1 MAVNAVMIS
10 CRQRAA
16 TERAQTLR
24 DLAAVGITP
33 AVTESSCDPAGPTL
47 NRHAAWHA
55 ITRAPPGPVLF
66 VEDDITPRDCI
77 GDALALAQE
86 LDVLLD
92 LNLKRRR
99 LLADSEVVAGIG
111 IGLVHRLKREQIEQR
126 RGWYGTQCVY
136 LPERAVELVKSR
148 QGDLVNPGGSPKPAE
163 FGFDFWLKEH
173 AEELGGMHALDP
185 PAVRHRNPPS
195 MRNLTRPAQ

>member
-1 MAVNAVMIS
+1 MIS

-33 AVTESSCDPAGPTL
+33 VVTESSCDPAGPTL

-66 VEDDITPRDCI
+66 VEDDITPRGCI

-99 LLADSEVVAGIG
+99 LMDGAEPVG
-111 IGLVHRLKREQIEQR
+111 GLGRFTAYRLKRDQVEQR

-136 LPERAVELVKSR
+136 LPEAAAEAVRAAQADFVAPDGAP
-148 QGDLVNPGGSPKPAE
+148 QPAE
-163 FGFDFWLKEH
+163 HGFDFWLKAA
-173 AEELGGMHALDP
+173 AESLGGMHALDP
-185 PAVRHRNPPS
+185 PAASHRNPPS
-195 MRNLTRPAQ
+195 MRVVTRPAN

>member
-1 MAVNAVMIS
+1 MNVVMIS

-24 DLAAVGITP
+24 ELAPFVHPI
-33 AVTESSCDPAGPTL
+33 VTESSCDPAGPSL

-55 ITRAPPGPVLF
+55 ITSAPRGPLLF
-66 VEDDITPRDCI
+66 IEDDITP
-77 GDALALAQE
+77 GPLFLGALVLAVE
-86 LDVLLD
+86 LGVLLD

-99 LLADSEVVAGIG
+99 LLTTEARMGVGP
-111 IGLVHRLKREQIEQR
+111 LNVHRLEQSEVEAR

-136 LPERAVELVKSR
+136 LPEQVTELVRAS
-148 QGDLVNPGGSPKPAE
+148 QCDFVAADGSPQPAE
-163 FGFDFWLKEH
+163 HGFDFWLKEH

-195 MRNLTRPAQ
+195 MRMLTRPAT

>member
-1 MAVNAVMIS
+1 MIS
-10 CRQRAA
+10 CAQRADR
-16 TERAQTLR
+16 ERAQTLR
-24 DLAAVGITP
+24 ELAAVGITP
-33 AVTESSCDPAGPTL
+33 VVTESSCDPAGPTL

-66 VEDDITPRDCI
+66 VEDDITPRGCI

-86 LDVLLD
+86 LDVILD

-99 LLADSEVVAGIG
+99 LMDGAEPVG
-111 IGLVHRLKREQIEQR
+111 GLGRFTAYRLRRDQVEQR

-148 QGDLVNPGGSPKPAE
+148 HGDLVNPDGSPKPAE

-173 AEELGGMHALDP
+173 AESLGGMHALDP
-185 PAVRHRNPPS
+185 PAARHRNPPS

>member
-1 MAVNAVMIS
+1 MNAVMIS

-16 TERAQTLR
+16 TERRRTLKE
-24 DLAAVGITP
+24 LAWFGIKP
-33 AVTESSCDPAGPTL
+33 VVTESSCDPAGPSL

-55 ITRAPPGPVLF
+55 LAGAPPGPVLF
-66 VEDDITPRDCI
+66 VEDDISPSAHLAEALEVA
-77 GDALALAQE
+77 DAL
-86 LDVLLD
+86 DRLLD

-99 LLADSEVVAGIG
+99 LLEGAKAVAGAG
-111 IGLVHRLKREQIEQR
+111 QTLTVHRLQREQVEQR

-136 LPERAVELVKSR
+136 LPEHAVEAVKAAK
-148 QGDLVNPGGSPKPAE
+148 GDLVNPDGTPKPAE
-163 FGFDFWLKEH
+163 HGFDFWLREH

-195 MRNLTRPAQ
+195 MRVLTRPAT